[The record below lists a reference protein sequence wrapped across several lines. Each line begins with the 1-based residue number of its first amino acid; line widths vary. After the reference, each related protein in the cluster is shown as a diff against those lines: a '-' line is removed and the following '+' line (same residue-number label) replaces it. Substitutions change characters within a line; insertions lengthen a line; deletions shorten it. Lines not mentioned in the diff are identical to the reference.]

1 MPQDLDQIAFLRALR
16 RLARMLDLQSGRIN
30 RESGLTLPQLIVLA
44 CIRDMARPDGLKATG
59 RAIALAADLSPPTV
73 VGILDK
79 LEAKGL
85 ILRQRSAE
93 DRRSVHAR
101 LTPRGAE
108 VLAAAPAPLGDAF
121 AAGLAALPAADR
133 ARMLADLERL
143 AALADVPPDRAAP

>member
-30 RESGLTLPQLIVLA
+30 RESGLTLPQLIVLT
-44 CIRDMARPDGLKATG
+44 CIRDLAQADGGQATG
-59 RAIALAADLSPPTV
+59 RGIALAADLSPPTV

-85 ILRQRSAE
+85 IARHRCAE

-108 VLAAAPAPLGDAF
+108 FLAAAPAPMGDAF
-121 AAGLAALPAADR
+121 AAGLAALPAPER
-133 ARMLADLERL
+133 SRMLADLERL
-143 AALADVPPDRAAP
+143 AALAGAMPDRTAP